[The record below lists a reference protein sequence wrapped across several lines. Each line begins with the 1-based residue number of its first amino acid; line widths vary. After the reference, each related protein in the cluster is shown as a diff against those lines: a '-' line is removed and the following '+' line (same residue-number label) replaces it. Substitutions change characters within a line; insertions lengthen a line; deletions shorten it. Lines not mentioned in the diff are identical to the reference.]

1 MDDNIAPR
9 EIGWN
14 DSVDSNIISD
24 QFIEELELDLLL
36 SEEEEVPFA
45 RNWLVVEPNLEDLV
59 IQRDF

>member
-24 QFIEELELDLLL
+24 LFIEELELDLLL
-36 SEEEEVPFA
+36 SEEEEVLFA

-59 IQRDF
+59 IHRDF

>member
-24 QFIEELELDLLL
+24 LFIEELELDLLL
-36 SEEEEVPFA
+36 SEEEEVLFA